1 LVDVNLTPRWVEFF
15 QERGVE
21 AVHWSALGPLTAPDE
36 RLLETA
42 AEGGYVLL
50 THDQDMGTLLAL
62 GKGRRPSVILLR
74 TGDLRPQAVGPRLL
88 AVLKSLEEDFRAGAL
103 WWWRTGGCGCGAY
116 PWASPSASACTRP

>member
-15 QERGVE
+15 QERDVE

-42 AEGGYVLL
+42 AEEGYVLL

-88 AVLKSLEEDFRAGAL
+88 AVLKSLEEDLRAGAL
-103 WWWRTGGCGCGAY
+103 VVVEDRRVRVRRLPLG
-116 PWASPSASACTRP
+116 